1 MWGKCLSFLWRQ
13 HQHPQPRRPVRN
25 ALMIVWLAQL
35 HAHVNIKNTKTWSWD
50 REASGGAFGAFFVS
64 QLFFRCARI
73 SSTHPCTSV
82 SRLVRQTLRFP
93 RHINCALEEYFRVQ
107 SKQWVEQIC
116 RHWQWVKTCPLFCF
130 PLICYGRGKIKRVT
144 ECFR

>member
-25 ALMIVWLAQL
+25 ALMIAWLAQL
-35 HAHVNIKNTKTWSWD
+35 HAHVNKKHKNMELRQRGQWRGFWGLLRIPT
-50 REASGGAFGAFFVS
+50 
-64 QLFFRCARI
+64 FFRCARI

-144 ECFR
+144 EFFR